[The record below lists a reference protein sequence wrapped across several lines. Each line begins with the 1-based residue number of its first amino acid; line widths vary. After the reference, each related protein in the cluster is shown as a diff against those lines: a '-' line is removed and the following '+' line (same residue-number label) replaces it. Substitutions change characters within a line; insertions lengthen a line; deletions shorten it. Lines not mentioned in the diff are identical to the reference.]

1 MTQFIL
7 LVAIGYLMGSICSAI
22 IVCRM
27 FSLPDP
33 RTEGSQNPGATNVL
47 RLAGKKYAIMVMVVD
62 VLKGTIPVVLA
73 RALGADTITVSF
85 TVLAA
90 VLGHIYPIFFGF
102 KGGKGVATAIG
113 ALLGF
118 HLIIGVMVAAT
129 WLAVAKVSRYSS
141 LASIVS
147 ITLSPLYTLLLTD
160 DLNTFPPLFFMVLVI
175 IYKHKNNI
183 TRLMDGNEPKIKLKS
198 TVMEEIIDNT
208 SATPE
213 ELAQEEPIINKES
226 AVYEEVLVKAEIPI
240 KKTITKKVTEE
251 TKSKPKAKAKAKTA
265 KAVEPKKAAIKP
277 TATKAKKPKAE
288 PKE

>member
-47 RLAGKKYAIMVMVVD
+47 RLAGKKYAIMVMVAD

-73 RALGADTITVSF
+73 RAVGADTITVSF

-118 HLIIGVMVAAT
+118 HFIIGVLVAAT
-129 WLAVAKVSRYSS
+129 WVVVAKISRYSS

-147 ITLSPLYTLLLTD
+147 ITLSPLYTLMLTN

-183 TRLMDGNEPKIKLKS
+183 SRLMDGAEPKIKLKS

-208 SATPE
+208 STTPE
-213 ELAQEEPIINKES
+213 EIAQEEPIINKK
-226 AVYEEVLVKAEIPI
+226 AAAYEEVAVKTDLPV
-240 KKTITKKVTEE
+240 KKTKTKKIMEE
-251 TKSKPKAKAKAKTA
+251 TIAKPKPKPKAKTTKTA
-265 KAVEPKKAAIKP
+265 EPKKAVKKP
-277 TATKAKKPKAE
+277 STTKAKKPKAE